1 MKRSAPMTAIREP
14 GRTVDDSVVQS
25 TLSESFSRTV
35 KDWERVRQSRSKSRS
50 VSSSTSAAVQPA
62 SIAAR
67 KPSSTPPAADY
78 GSKSRD
84 REKSRQR
91 AEKELSKLAKKEQKL
106 QEEMQ
111 RLVAARSKLEAQ
123 LESSSASDRGGES
136 GSRGEASADDEQL
149 LAALDLLENV
159 DDQPLVAFSDRLQ
172 RGRSKSTRMRRQ
184 SCMLP
189 SSTSTGGV
197 QRATSVGDSGRV
209 KADRKS
215 LTAAGPRS
223 GTAGTTAESDSDSRR
238 DPPTKSSPTSV
249 NRIMSVLSFHCITIV
264 TGRPQH
270 FFQSRALF
278 PKKVDDLFC
287 LFLF

>member
-1 MKRSAPMTAIREP
+1 MDDSGITGMKRSAPKTAIREP
-14 GRTVDDSVVQS
+14 GKTVDDSVVQP
-25 TLSESFSRTV
+25 TLSASFSRTV

-62 SIAAR
+62 ASAR
-67 KPSSTPPAADY
+67 KPSTPPAADN
-78 GSKSRD
+78 GIKSRD

-111 RLVAARSKLEAQ
+111 RLAAARSKLEAQ

-159 DDQPLVAFSDRLQ
+159 DHQPSLAFSDRLQ

-189 SSTSTGGV
+189 SLTTTGV

-238 DPPTKSSPTSV
+238 DPPAKSSPT
-249 NRIMSVLSFHCITIV
+249 
-264 TGRPQH
+264 
-270 FFQSRALF
+270 
-278 PKKVDDLFC
+278 
-287 LFLF
+287 